1 MRFYKQ
7 KFLMCFNMKD
17 LEIYK
22 NYSLKNL
29 STFKI
34 GGNADFV
41 FICHTSKS
49 LLSCVRYCKKH
60 NIKFKIIGLGANL
73 LFSDERYKGAIIV
86 NKTNNIEFEKSS
98 VTADS
103 GTSVGNLINK
113 CYLRNLSGLEN
124 LAGIPATVGG
134 AVVNN
139 LGSFNTTISEFIDM
153 VEAVD
158 LTNLNRLSFNK
169 NECDFN
175 YRHSIFQTNKYLILK
190 VKFNLNEDSQS
201 LIRDRITT
209 AIHKKVSTQ
218 PLNYPSAGSV
228 FKRGEIIPAKVIDEL
243 GLKGVRIGDAEIS
256 TKHSGFIVNLG
267 NATSEDVKNL
277 IDLIN
282 DKVKE
287 KFNTTLTPE
296 IEFVE

>member
-1 MRFYKQ
+1 
-7 KFLMCFNMKD
+7 MCFNMKD

-34 GGNADFV
+34 GGNADLVFV
-41 FICHTSKS
+41 CHTNNSI
-49 LLSCVRYCKKH
+49 LSCVRYCKRHK
-60 NIKFKIIGLGANL
+60 IKFKIIGLGANL
-73 LFSDERYKGAIIV
+73 LFSDDGYKGAIIV
-86 NKTNNIEFEKSS
+86 NKTNNIKFENFS

-103 GTSVGNLINK
+103 GVSVGNLINK

-139 LGSFNTTISEFIDM
+139 LGAFNTTISEFIDW

-175 YRHSIFQTNKYLILK
+175 YRHSIFQDNKYLILK
-190 VKFNLNEDSQS
+190 VKFTLNKDSQS
-201 LIRDRITT
+201 QIHDRITT

-218 PLNYPSAGSV
+218 PLNYPNAGSI

-243 GLKGVRIGDAEIS
+243 GLKGVRVGDAEIS
-256 TKHSGFIVNLG
+256 TKHSGFIVNLS
-267 NATSEDVKNL
+267 NATSEDVKSL